1 MLTVKTP
8 EEALTLLESSFPPR
22 PEGEAVPLSAAR
34 GRVLCE
40 AVIASEFVPG
50 FDRSTVDGYAVRSAD
65 TFGCS
70 EAIPAIL
77 TVQGEIAMGEGAGGA
92 LGPGCCAA
100 VPTGG
105 AIPEGADAAVMVEYT
120 EDYGDGTVGICKS
133 AAPGSNLIFKGD
145 DVKPGQV
152 VLEAGRRLGAQ
163 DIGALAAMGV
173 GTVSVCRRPVVGIL
187 STGDELVPVDT
198 IPGPGQVRDV
208 NSAMLSALVEEAGAE
223 AVSLGILKD
232 DEDLLGRTLDEALT
246 RCDVI
251 LISGGSSVGMK
262 DATCRVIESRGTVL
276 LHGLAMKPGKPT
288 ILGDVGGRPVFGLP
302 GHPAAAF
309 FVARLLVRPLLLRLT
324 GQSLRGYTVPAVLTE
339 AVSANHGRAQ
349 YMGVF
354 LFEEDGVR
362 YAKPIRGKSGLIT
375 ALAGSDGCFCIH
387 RDCEGLPA
395 GATVQVWPYGV
406 E

>member
-8 EEALTLLESSFPPR
+8 EEALALLETAFPPR
-22 PEGEAVPLSAAR
+22 PEREEVPLGEAR
-34 GRVLCE
+34 GRVLFGDVR
-40 AVIASEFVPG
+40 AAEFVPG
-50 FDRSTVDGYAVRSAD
+50 FDRSTVDGYAVRAAD

-77 TVQGEIAMGEGAGGA
+77 TVQGEIAMGQGAGRA
-92 LGPGCCAA
+92 LRPGCCAA

-145 DVKPGQV
+145 DVRPGQV
-152 VLEAGRRLGAQ
+152 VLRAGRRLGAQ

-173 GTVSVCRRPVVGIL
+173 GTVGVCRRPAVGIL
-187 STGDELVPVDT
+187 STGDELVPVEEV
-198 IPGPGQVRDV
+198 PGPGQVWDV
-208 NSAMLSALVEEAGAE
+208 NAAMLAALVEEAGA
-223 AVSLGILKD
+223 VSVPLGILKD
-232 DEDLLGRTLDEALT
+232 DEELLGRALDTALE
-246 RCDVI
+246 RCDVV

-262 DATCRVIESRGTVL
+262 DATCRVLESRGTVL

-288 ILGDVGGRPVFGLP
+288 ILGRVKGKPVFGLP

-309 FVARLLVRPLLLRLT
+309 FVARLLVRPLLLRLV
-324 GQSLRGYTVPAVLTE
+324 GQAVRGYTVGAVLTE

-354 LFEEDGVR
+354 LAEEDGVW

-375 ALAGSDGCFCIH
+375 ALAGSDGYFCIP

-395 GATVQVWPYGV
+395 GAVVQVWPYGA